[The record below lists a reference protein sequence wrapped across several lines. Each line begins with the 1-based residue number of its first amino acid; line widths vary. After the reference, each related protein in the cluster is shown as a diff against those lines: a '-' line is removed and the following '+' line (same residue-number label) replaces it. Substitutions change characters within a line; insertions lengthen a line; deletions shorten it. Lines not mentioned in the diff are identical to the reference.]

1 MSKLYLDFLEVGSS
15 DFNTIMESCKE
26 SEVGMVIEPI
36 KTYLDNLPDKQ
47 NVIKVNAALLF
58 GESEPVPVYYIKPD
72 VIKKH
77 GLFEWMKG
85 CNTVGRPHDFH
96 LNYFDT
102 INEFDQ
108 WHAAWKG
115 PNTPKGRNLM
125 KEGLVTSEE
134 VPSISFYNLVK
145 EFNIGGI
152 KYIKLDTEGMDADLL
167 ESILDDLWD
176 LDSVRLPEKIM
187 FETNCHNDTTKSFQV
202 IERLR
207 KIGYDIMVGE
217 VNENY
222 WTKFEGTIYRDC
234 KATLIPNW
242 NEYKEN

>member
-36 KTYLDNLPDKQ
+36 KTYLDNLPNKE

-58 GESEPVPVYYIKPD
+58 GDSEPVPIYYIKPE

-77 GLFEWMKG
+77 GLFEWMRG
-85 CNTVGRPHDFH
+85 CNAIGRPHDFH
-96 LNYFDT
+96 LNYFNT
-102 INEFDQ
+102 IEEFDQ

-115 PNTPKGRNLM
+115 SNEPKGRNLLE
-125 KEGLVTSEE
+125 EGLVTTEN
-134 VPSISFYNLVK
+134 VHSISFYNLVK

-152 KYIKLDTEGMDADLL
+152 KYIKLDTEGIDAELL
-167 ESILDDLWD
+167 ESILDDLWE
-176 LDSVRLPEKIM
+176 LDSVKLPEKIM
-187 FETNCHNDTTKSFQV
+187 FETNAHNDTTKSFQI
-202 IERLR
+202 IERLGR
-207 KIGYDIMVGE
+207 MGYDIMVGE
-217 VNENY
+217 ANQNY

-234 KATLIPNW
+234 KATLTPKW
-242 NEYKEN
+242 DEHKKD